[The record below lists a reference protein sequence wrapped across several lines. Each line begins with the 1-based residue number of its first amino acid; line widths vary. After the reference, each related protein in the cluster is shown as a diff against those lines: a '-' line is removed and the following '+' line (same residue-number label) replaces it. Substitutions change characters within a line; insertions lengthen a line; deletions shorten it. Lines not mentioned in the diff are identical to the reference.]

1 MNDFKKIYSAKD
13 LKKSKIVTLVT
24 ISMEESIM
32 VPVAQIID
40 LMKQGEN
47 ILFFSFNH
55 DSIKIN
61 EFLVPALKNELDPES
76 ITGGLSIF
84 DIHQVPGG
92 MDLFKFV
99 EEQIVDIKG
108 LLEKEGS
115 SLNFIF
121 LDLPKENSDDNQT
134 IDYLTRMNFTY
145 EITSILVNKLNIPV
159 FTATQLK
166 NPKECEEL
174 MDDFMDQDMFKQM
187 LKESAKLMGGS
198 DLILSVQREKKS
210 FWKKLINF
218 LLFWRKKNNFTMK
231 AIKNRFGK
239 DGNSVRMNIDMET
252 FKTEVL

>member
-1 MNDFKKIYSAKD
+1 MSDFKKIYSAKD

-24 ISMEESIM
+24 IPMEESIM

-115 SLNFIF
+115 RLNFIF
-121 LDLPKENSDDNQT
+121 LDLPKENSDDNQ
-134 IDYLTRMNFTY
+134 IVDYLTRMNFTY
-145 EITSILVNKLNIPV
+145 EITSILVNKLNMPV

-174 MDDFMDQDMFKQM
+174 MDDFMDQDMLRQM
-187 LKESAKLMGGS
+187 MKESMRVVAGS
-198 DLILSVQREKKS
+198 DFVLGVQREKKS

-231 AIKNRFGK
+231 VIKNRFGK

>member
-1 MNDFKKIYSAKD
+1 MSDFKKIYSAKD

-24 ISMEESIM
+24 IPMEESII

-61 EFLVPALKNELDPES
+61 DFLVPALKSELNPES

-84 DIHQVPGG
+84 DTHQVPEG

-134 IDYLTRMNFTY
+134 VDYLTRMNFTY
-145 EITSILVNKLNIPV
+145 EITSILVNKLNMPV

-166 NPKECEEL
+166 NSKECEEI
-174 MDDFMDQDMFKQM
+174 MDDFMNQDMFNKM
-187 LKESAKLMGGS
+187 FKESFKLMFGS
-198 DLILSVQREKKS
+198 DLILGIQREKEN
-210 FWKKLINF
+210 FWKKVINF
-218 LLFWRKKNNFTMK
+218 LLFWRKRNNFTLK
-231 AIKNRFGK
+231 VIKNRDSSISK
-239 DGNSVRMNIDMET
+239 SYRMNIDMET